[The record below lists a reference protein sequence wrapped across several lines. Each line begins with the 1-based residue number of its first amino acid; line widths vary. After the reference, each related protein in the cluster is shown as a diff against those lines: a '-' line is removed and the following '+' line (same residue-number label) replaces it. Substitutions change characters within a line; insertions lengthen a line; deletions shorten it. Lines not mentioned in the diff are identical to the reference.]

1 MSTVFLIDQN
11 TGIIRRELI
20 AYASYREEGLLT
32 VKPRNE
38 AEAELWRQFSKNNE
52 KIAALTAE
60 VEKLARQVQKKEA
73 MEKEAARIV
82 DQMLC
87 ELANSPHEKY
97 CPGRLREI
105 QAEWEQAAGTLSAGN
120 ASQAVAAQAQQT
132 LYRCRT
138 LKREIASAQL
148 KESEGQ
154 QRTEESLKRISE
166 KLTAMETVCLEIQTD
181 NGLETVDAPTDLLT
195 SHGLRALQSRLDELI
210 RRALEGGG
218 VRQEE
223 LDALEQDTDQL
234 PGEAREIYLTHT
246 IRMEEAEAVRKRL
259 EQSGWKV
266 DASMGDLVSDDVVFY
281 LENQL
286 RERAAITFPLI
297 GKIKIDS
304 PLSWNAGG
312 RRALQ
317 MLIMRALKD
326 YGVPGLHGHCTD
338 GKDPDIREED
348 MADQVMPAPPAP
360 MPTPAASWTL
370 EKRRMEAGNR

>member
-11 TGIIRRELI
+11 TGVIRRELI
-20 AYASYREEGLLT
+20 AFASYREEGLLT

-38 AEAELWRQFSKNNE
+38 AEAQLWREFSKNNE

-60 VEKLARQVQKKEA
+60 VEKLARQVQEKEA

-105 QAEWEQAAGTLSAGN
+105 QDEWEQAARALSAGH
-120 ASQAVAAQAQQT
+120 ASQAVAAQAQRT

-154 QRTEESLKRISE
+154 QQTEERLKRISG
-166 KLTAMETVCLEIQTD
+166 KLTAMETVCLQIQTD

-218 VRQEE
+218 VRRED

-234 PGEAREIYLTHT
+234 PSEVREIYLTHT
-246 IRMEEAEAVRKRL
+246 IRLEEAKAVRRRL

-266 DASMGDLVSDDVVFY
+266 DTSTGNLVSDDVVFY

-286 RERAAITFPLI
+286 RERAAITFPLL
-297 GKIKIDS
+297 GKIKIDL
-304 PLSWNAGG
+304 PLSWNAEG
-312 RRALQ
+312 RQTLQ
-317 MLIMRALKD
+317 ILVMRALKD
-326 YGVPGLHGHCTD
+326 CGVPGLCGHCAD

-348 MADQVMPAPPAP
+348 MAEWVMPAQS
-360 MPTPAASWTL
+360 ASAQVLSASRTL
-370 EKRRMEAGNR
+370 EKRRTEAGNR